1 MHTGKRENTSVRTRK
16 VLLILCMACLF
27 TLFGT
32 GAAQAAGGK
41 LTLPVGGRKTLSVK
55 GVSLKKAKWRSSKKT
70 VAAVNAKGVVIGK
83 KAGKATITATVGKK
97 TYKCKVTVKDSV
109 LSADRT
115 EVTLEVNKNES

>member
-1 MHTGKRENTSVRTRK
+1 
-16 VLLILCMACLF
+16 MACLF

-70 VAAVNAKGVVIGK
+70 VAAVNSKGVVIGK
-83 KAGKATITATVGKK
+83 KAGKAKITAKVGKK
-97 TYKCKVTVKDSV
+97 SYVWNITVKKLKMSTSSPRSWFMSENCFMRV
-109 LSADRT
+109 SSSRILVR
-115 EVTLEVNKNES
+115 